1 MGNPKKLKTLII
13 IWSLFVASQHEILP
27 ITEVPELHLNFY
39 MMGKSSIDSE
49 TADHIVKNIEYLNE
63 EFEGRIL
70 FKLGNMVLSSQHAY
84 IPDIHSEYVSNV
96 SSTYV
101 DMVESVEEAGNIN
114 VFLFETYSKN
124 DGITAMTGFTPVL
137 SAYHS
142 TYSANS
148 PQFDRLF
155 IAYPGLIN
163 KSTLVHEMGHFLGL
177 HHPWDMHSLDKEL
190 MGFNEDPTAETNH
203 MTYHHEVDHFTKE
216 QLDRMHHFALQ
227 FRSYLIQNVE
237 LTY

>member
-1 MGNPKKLKTLII
+1 M
-13 IWSLFVASQHEILP
+13 SQREVLP
-27 ITEVPELHLNFY
+27 IYEVPELHINFY
-39 MMGKSSIDSE
+39 MMGKTEIDTE
-49 TADHIVKNIEYLNE
+49 TTTQINENIDYLNE
-63 EFEGRIL
+63 EFEGRIN
-70 FKLGNMVLSSQHAY
+70 FKIGDLTLSSQHAY

-142 TYSANS
+142 TYGSNS

-155 IAYPGLIN
+155 IAYPGLSN

-177 HHPWDMHSLDKEL
+177 HHPWEMHSLDQDL
-190 MGFNEDPTAETNH
+190 MGLKTDSSSDTNH
-203 MTYHHEVDHFTKE
+203 MTYHHDVDHFTKE

-227 FRSYLIQNVE
+227 FRSYLIQKVE
-237 LTY
+237 LAY